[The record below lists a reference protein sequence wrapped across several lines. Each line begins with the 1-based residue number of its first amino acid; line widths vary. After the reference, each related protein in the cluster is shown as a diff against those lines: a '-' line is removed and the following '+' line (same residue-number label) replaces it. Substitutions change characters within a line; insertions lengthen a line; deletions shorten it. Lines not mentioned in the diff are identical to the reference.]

1 MAPRGQP
8 DCLACG
14 ALTIK
19 ATSTNRTCC
28 MQRKWS
34 EDLLAVAEQGSFKP
48 ADESRQVTA
57 PAFDRRL
64 RDLEQWA
71 GVLLFES

>member
-1 MAPRGQP
+1 
-8 DCLACG
+8 
-14 ALTIK
+14 
-19 ATSTNRTCC
+19 

-48 ADESRQVTA
+48 ADESHQVTA

-71 GVLLFES
+71 CVPLFES

>member
-1 MAPRGQP
+1 
-8 DCLACG
+8 
-14 ALTIK
+14 
-19 ATSTNRTCC
+19 

-48 ADESRQVTA
+48 TDQSHQVTA

-64 RDLEQWA
+64 WDLEQWA
-71 GVLLFES
+71 GVPLFES